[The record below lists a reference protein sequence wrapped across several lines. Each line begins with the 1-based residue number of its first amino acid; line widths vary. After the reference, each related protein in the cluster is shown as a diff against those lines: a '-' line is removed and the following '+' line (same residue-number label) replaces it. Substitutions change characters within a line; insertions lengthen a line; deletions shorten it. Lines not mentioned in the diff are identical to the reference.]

1 MVEDGSIYVRQPP
14 RLAYQRRTSR
24 IKKVQDMLAKSHIKT
39 EFFLK
44 AVINCDVFKYE
55 ALKVAENGPEESDD
69 DDSIFD
75 ESLEALS
82 SDDEVLP
89 PTQRCFCICM
99 MEEVTRAFLPC
110 GHLVIGEACVDQY
123 RLTSNLCPVCR
134 SEYTTIQRM
143 YFN

>member
-1 MVEDGSIYVRQPP
+1 MEAFMLDSLHDWHTNGEPVELKRFKIC
-14 RLAYQRRTSR
+14 
-24 IKKVQDMLAKSHIKT
+24 
-39 EFFLK
+39 LK

-55 ALKVAENGPEESDD
+55 ALKVAKNGPEESDD

-89 PTQRCFCICM
+89 PTQRCCCICI

-143 YFN
+143 SFN